1 MLLIMFAN
9 WRPCRRDVI
18 IFVLPVWSNHV
29 FKKCIFLTDFQL
41 KHKCLTDD
49 FFDKATFSSH
59 LKIIAGDFNVVA
71 QQRLFCKPS
80 GERFWLGS
88 PNPPPS
94 SHWCPYNTLK
104 THNASCLF
112 VPGLLLRTHPIC
124 VNWIPSC
131 PSYVCGGPPWKSLLE
146 VWSESRRSL
155 YNRPWSAAKVHWRRL
170 DINATVAVSP
180 PPLNGFHIILWQIS
194 L

>member
-1 MLLIMFAN
+1 MGN
-9 WRPCRRDVI
+9 
-18 IFVLPVWSNHV
+18 
-29 FKKCIFLTDFQL
+29 
-41 KHKCLTDD
+41 
-49 FFDKATFSSH
+49 
-59 LKIIAGDFNVVA
+59 FNVVA
-71 QQRLFCKPS
+71 QQRLFCKPT

-88 PNPPPS
+88 PNPPAS
-94 SHWCPYNTLK
+94 SHWCPCNTLK

-155 YNRPWSAAKVHWRRL
+155 YNRPWSTAKVHWRRL
-170 DINATVAVSP
+170 DINATVTGFFSPFKRVSYHC
-180 PPLNGFHIILWQIS
+180 LATKFVGFHAFGILKS
-194 L
+194 LFKYSVHSYGRKKNAQKYELKNMFRFN